1 MEVVRKVGTVAVR
14 AAVVSEVVK
23 EGKRAVVEV
32 MEAAATVEA
41 AMVAMVGAVVGSAA
55 VGSEADGAVASE
67 ALADRAAVTVAEELE
82 VGSVVVMAVEAKA
95 AATEAVVI
103 VEVARAAARAAA
115 EMVEVQ
121 STQVDEECH
130 SAPPPKYP
138 GRRPLASGCD
148 S

>member
-41 AMVAMVGAVVGSAA
+41 AMVVMVGVVVGSAA

-67 ALADRAAVTVAEELE
+67 ALADRAVVTVVEELE

-95 AATEAVVI
+95 AVTEAVVI

-130 SAPPPKYP
+130 SAPPPTYP

>member
-41 AMVAMVGAVVGSAA
+41 AMVVMVGVVVGSAA

-95 AATEAVVI
+95 AVTEAVVI

-121 STQVDEECH
+121 STQVGAECH

-138 GRRPLASGCD
+138 GRCPLASGCD

>member
-67 ALADRAAVTVAEELE
+67 ALADRAVVTVVEELE

-95 AATEAVVI
+95 AVTEAVVI

-130 SAPPPKYP
+130 SAPPPTYP